1 MRLSDEWACHPRLIF
16 RVPIMTTRPPAD
28 EQKCGLAQISSTC
41 VYFQIS
47 NQDGDESH
55 LRRRG
60 RVQHYGHGRSYG
72 VSFRF
77 VNHIAIAIKTMP
89 AASDSRSL
97 AVLIFVSRAYSK

>member
-1 MRLSDEWACHPRLIF
+1 MRLSDERACHPRLIF

-28 EQKCGLAQISSTC
+28 EQKCGFAQTRSTC

-47 NQDGDESH
+47 NQDGEECN
-55 LRRRG
+55 LRRRV

-77 VNHIAIAIKTMP
+77 VNHIAIAIRTMP